1 VDDVAVDF
9 PNVSFVLAHFGNPWL
24 REAAEVVYKNF
35 NVWADLSGLVV
46 GDALVFQD
54 EVSRDLLADTSTR
67 VAEAFRYAE
76 RPNRFL
82 YGSDWPL
89 VPMQEYGDFIRKLIP
104 QVHHAQVFGDN
115 ARALFHL

>member
-1 VDDVAVDF
+1 
-9 PNVSFVLAHFGNPWL
+9 
-24 REAAEVVYKNF
+24 VYKNF

-46 GDALVFQD
+46 GDALLF
-54 EVSRDLLADTSTR
+54 EEEARRDLLADTGRR

-89 VPMQEYGDFIRKLIP
+89 VPMREYRDFIRTLLP
-104 QVHHAQVFGDN
+104 PANHQQVLEDN
-115 ARALFHL
+115 ARGLFQF